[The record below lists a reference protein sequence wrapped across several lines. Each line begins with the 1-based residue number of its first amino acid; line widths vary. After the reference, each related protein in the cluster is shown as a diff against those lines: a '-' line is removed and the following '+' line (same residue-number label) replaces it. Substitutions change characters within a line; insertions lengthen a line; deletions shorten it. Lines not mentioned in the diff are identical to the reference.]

1 MPVLRTLALLLLA
14 PALLAAQE
22 DEPVAPQAPLAQFA
36 AQRVAVMPLQYW
48 RPDTA
53 GWSAAIGNA
62 EGLAAADSAITAGLR
77 DAGLGNRWAYAAD
90 VRRIARRNTLYASDP
105 SAIGVARWRN
115 APPTAGSALP
125 SLVADN
131 LRMLTAL
138 GDTRYALIPVEVRG
152 VGELAMLRLVLV
164 DSRSRN
170 VLWVGEIGLPGAPEL
185 WEAMAQALATL
196 VTEP

>member
-1 MPVLRTLALLLLA
+1 MLLA
-14 PALLAAQE
+14 PALLTAQDE
-22 DEPVAPQAPLAQFA
+22 EPVAPQAPLAQFA

-48 RPDTA
+48 RPDSI

-62 EGLAAADSAITAGLR
+62 EGLAATDSAITTGLR
-77 DAGLGNRWAYAAD
+77 DAGLGSRWAYAAD

-138 GDTRYALIPVEVRG
+138 GDTRYALIPVELRG
-152 VGELAMLRLVLV
+152 VGDLAALRLVLV

-170 VLWVGEIGLPGAPEL
+170 VLWVGELGLPGAPDL
-185 WEAMAQALATL
+185 WATLAQAIAQL

>member
-1 MPVLRTLALLLLA
+1 MPSLRTLGLLLLA
-14 PALLAAQE
+14 PALLAAQDE
-22 DEPVAPQAPLAQFA
+22 EPVAPQAPLAQFA

-48 RPDTA
+48 RPDSV
-53 GWSAAIGNA
+53 GWSAGIANA
-62 EGLAAADSAITAGLR
+62 EGLAAVDSAITAGLR
-77 DAGLGNRWAYAAD
+77 DAGLGSRWALASD

-105 SAIGVARWRN
+105 SALGVARWRN

-125 SLVADN
+125 SVVADN
-131 LRMLTAL
+131 LRLLTAL

-152 VGELAMLRLVLV
+152 LGDLAGLRLVLV

-170 VLWVGEIGLPGAPEL
+170 VLWVGELGLPGAPAL
-185 WEAMAQALATL
+185 WDAMAQAVAEL